1 MSKTVKAAGVTG
13 TGTTAEPKRM
23 YWGDNGVQEFWES
36 EDDSL
41 LVLRNHQESR
51 WIAYAPVVQP
61 GSFTTAAEA
70 AASIGGTLQTGR
82 VWQDAHPKANRM
94 VLRDAD

>member
-23 YWGDNGVQEFWES
+23 YWGDNGLHEFWQS
-36 EDDSL
+36 EDGVL
-41 LVLRNHQESR
+41 LVLRNHPETE
-51 WIAYAPVVQP
+51 WLAFVPLVQ
-61 GSFTTAAEA
+61 SEAFATAAEA